1 MYLARS
7 SPTVLTGFMDAS
19 SRGLQ
24 RPHSG
29 TPRPP
34 GASTPSQLCTRLA
47 SGGMAD
53 TINAP
58 EWALPKALAKLRDR
72 PLPPEIQTRALYLGV
87 AVVFI
92 SVILT
97 AVQLLYATP
106 PQLVQR
112 ISQ

>member
-1 MYLARS
+1 MSPNTQVALIALILFFAVAGISLVWPRLAGLERS
-7 SPTVLTGFMDAS
+7 
-19 SRGLQ
+19 R
-24 RPHSG
+24 
-29 TPRPP
+29 
-34 GASTPSQLCTRLA
+34 TRLA

-53 TINAP
+53 TSNAP
-58 EWALPKALAKLRDR
+58 EWPLPKALAKLRDR
-72 PLPPEIQTRALYLGV
+72 PLPPEIQTRALYLGA

-97 AVQLLYATP
+97 AVQMYYAAP

>member
-1 MYLARS
+1 MSRNTQVALMALILSFLFVGITLVCPRLAGLERS
-7 SPTVLTGFMDAS
+7 
-19 SRGLQ
+19 R
-24 RPHSG
+24 
-29 TPRPP
+29 
-34 GASTPSQLCTRLA
+34 TRLA

-72 PLPPEIQTRALYLGV
+72 PLPPEIQTRALYLGP
-87 AVVFI
+87 AVLVI

-97 AVQLLYATP
+97 AVPLLYATP

>member
-1 MYLARS
+1 MSPNTQVALIALILFFAVAGISLVWPRLAGLERS
-7 SPTVLTGFMDAS
+7 
-19 SRGLQ
+19 R
-24 RPHSG
+24 
-29 TPRPP
+29 
-34 GASTPSQLCTRLA
+34 TRLA

-53 TINAP
+53 RINAP
-58 EWALPKALAKLRDR
+58 EWPLPKALAKLRDK

-87 AVVFI
+87 AVLVI

-97 AVQLLYATP
+97 AVQMYYATP

>member
-1 MYLARS
+1 MSPNTQVALIALILFLAVAGVS
-7 SPTVLTGFMDAS
+7 LAWP
-19 SRGLQ
+19 
-24 RPHSG
+24 
-29 TPRPP
+29 
-34 GASTPSQLCTRLA
+34 RLA
-47 SGGMAD
+47 GLEPPRMQFASRGMAD
-53 TINAP
+53 TFKVPKWAP
-58 EWALPKALAKLRDR
+58 PEAAANLRDR

-97 AVQLLYATP
+97 AVQMYYATP

>member
-1 MYLARS
+1 MSPNTQVALIALILFFAVAGISLVWPRLAGLERS
-7 SPTVLTGFMDAS
+7 
-19 SRGLQ
+19 R
-24 RPHSG
+24 
-29 TPRPP
+29 
-34 GASTPSQLCTRLA
+34 TRLA
-47 SGGMAD
+47 SGGIGD

-97 AVQLLYATP
+97 AVQMYYATP

>member
-1 MYLARS
+1 MSPNTQVALIALILFFAVAGISLVWPRLAGLERS
-7 SPTVLTGFMDAS
+7 
-19 SRGLQ
+19 R
-24 RPHSG
+24 
-29 TPRPP
+29 
-34 GASTPSQLCTRLA
+34 TRLA
-47 SGGMAD
+47 SGGIAY

-58 EWALPKALAKLRDR
+58 KWALPKALAKLRDK

-97 AVQLLYATP
+97 AVQMYYATP